1 MASRASRVLRAA
13 GVGRVTVGY
22 QDACVHPLWLSR
34 LNLRLATTVMG
45 ASALWVPDHFM
56 SFTPRQ
62 VWRPEL
68 TSAARIVPSLDAL
81 LDPLQVLAVTATRIG
96 RVDLGTS
103 VTESIRRHP
112 MSLAQSF
119 VTLDHLSKGRAILG
133 IGNGIRENTEPYGLP
148 YADNVARLEE
158 ALAIIRLLWE
168 SGGEPV
174 GFDGKFWRLRDAVF
188 RLPLYAGRPPRLFV
202 AAHFPRMLRLT
213 GRFADGWL
221 PGDKVGADEYRARLA
236 IIHDAAT
243 AAGRAP
249 RTFTPTQTL
258 LVAIG
263 ESRER
268 VLDVAL
274 RSRVAATMV
283 LGVPAAVW
291 RAQGLTH
298 PLGDQHRG
306 FLDLVP
312 TRISDDDIDRAA
324 RTMTP
329 ELFLSMMYAGSVEQI
344 CDEVAPL
351 ADAGCRHFIVANLG
365 AMFSGDGARGLWRLT
380 RLMRRLRRL

>member
-1 MASRASRVLRAA
+1 MLRAA

-34 LNLRLATTVMG
+34 LNLRLAATVMG

-56 SFTPRQ
+56 SFTPQ
-62 VWRPEL
+62 QAWRPEL
-68 TSAARIVPSLDAL
+68 TSAARVVPSLDAL
-81 LDPLQVLAVTATRIG
+81 LDPLQLLAVTATRIRG
-96 RVDLGTS
+96 VDLGTS

-158 ALAIIRLLWE
+158 ALTIIRLLWA
-168 SGGEPV
+168 SGGAPV
-174 GFDGKFWRLRDAVF
+174 SYDGRFWRLRDAVF

-221 PGDKVGADEYRARLA
+221 PGDKVPADEYRARLA
-236 IIHDAAT
+236 TIRDAAA
-243 AAGRAP
+243 AAGRDP
-249 RTFTPTQTL
+249 STFLPTQTL

-263 ESRER
+263 DSRDA
-268 VLDVAL
+268 VLANAM

-291 RAQGLTH
+291 RAHGLAH
-298 PLGDQHRG
+298 PLGEDHRG

-312 TRISDDDIDRAA
+312 TRIGDDAIDRAA

-329 ELFLSMMYAGSVEQI
+329 ELFLSMLYAGSVDEICEQ
-344 CDEVAPL
+344 VAPL
-351 ADAGCRHFIVANLG
+351 VDAGCRHFIVANLG
-365 AMFSGDGARGLWRLT
+365 AMLGGDGARGFARIV